1 MNNQATEKGVK
12 LITIPAGSFCGG
24 NCSDCVY
31 WERNNRDSND
41 RGYCNHYG
49 SYYHPSERQGC
60 LSYERR

>member
-1 MNNQATEKGVK
+1 MKDEHMNNAP
-12 LITIPAGSFCGG
+12 LTIPEGYFCGG

-31 WERNNRDSND
+31 WERNKRDSND

-60 LSYERR
+60 FHYERR